1 MQSYGIEGDVVRAA
15 AIALLPYPTIPV
27 GAINKFMRNFGI
39 PAVTCVRV
47 RAEIIKVG
55 VHVERAVEAA
65 KTTGYAITTTN
76 AHASLCSSSWG
87 RRLQWQRV
95 FRSAKQYSKVPR
107 P

>member
-1 MQSYGIEGDVVRAA
+1 VVLDEMQSYGIEGDVVRAA

-55 VHVERAVEAA
+55 AYEARRGGCQNNGICHCHNPHSCFA
-65 KTTGYAITTTN
+65 LVL
-76 AHASLCSSSWG
+76 SLG
-87 RRLQWQRV
+87 QETQWQMM
-95 FRSAKQYSKVPR
+95 FCSEQC
-107 P
+107 